1 MPITQVT
8 QDPDALSLTVVGEY
22 PVSRRRLWQAW
33 VDPRQLEQFW
43 GPPTW
48 PATFTRHEVFPG
60 GRSHYFMRGPDGTMS
75 PGYWEFTCVQEGHSF
90 EVINGFANQDETI
103 NEDLP
108 TMRMSIRFEGDATS
122 SRFIAT
128 TSYNSLEEMEQMV
141 AMGMAEGMREAVSQ
155 MDAVLADLTT
165 FSAEVPARAQLLGPH
180 KVRIS
185 RVIDG
190 PVDLVWRAHHE
201 PNLLRTWLLG
211 PDGWRMTVC
220 EVATTPGQSYRY
232 EWASDNNEPGFG
244 FTGELLTMTAPFH
257 EVTTE
262 QMIGVQG
269 EPSRNELTLSPF
281 GKATLLTLVITYP
294 SQEVRDMVLG
304 TGMTEGMETSYRR
317 LEREVL
323 QAA

>member
-8 QDPDALSLTVVGEY
+8 QDPDSLTLTVVGEY

-60 GRSHYFMRGPDGTMS
+60 GRSHYFMRGPDGTVS
-75 PGYWEFTCVQEGHSF
+75 PGYWEFISVQQGHFF
-90 EVINGFANQDETI
+90 EVINGFAHEDETI
-103 NEDLP
+103 DADQP
-108 TMRMSIRFEGDATS
+108 TMRMSIQFDGDTTS

-128 TSYNSLEEMEQMV
+128 TSYDSLAAMEQMV

-155 MDAVLADLTT
+155 MDAVLADLAG
-165 FSAEVPARAQLLGPH
+165 FSAELPARAQLLGPR

-190 PVDLVWRAHHE
+190 PVEMVWRAHHE
-201 PNLLRTWLLG
+201 PDLLRTWLLG

-220 EVATTPGQSYRY
+220 EVATEAGQSYRY
-232 EWASDNNEPGFG
+232 EWANDNGEPGFG

-262 QMIGVQG
+262 QMIGVPG

-281 GKATLLTLVITYP
+281 GQGTLLTLVITYP

-317 LEREVL
+317 LEQEVL
-323 QAA
+323 EAV